1 MSSGA
6 RLCAADARAMTMKDV
21 QIVIVVAAASQ
32 PTVLGV
38 NVMAAIIRVERATAC
53 RLDWGENS
61 GG

>member
-1 MSSGA
+1 
-6 RLCAADARAMTMKDV
+6 
-21 QIVIVVAAASQ
+21 VVAAASQ

-38 NVMAAIIRVERATAC
+38 NVMAAIIRAERATAC

>member
-1 MSSGA
+1 MSSGV
-6 RLCAADARAMTMKDV
+6 RLCATDARAMTMKDV

-38 NVMAAIIRVERATAC
+38 NVMAAIIRAWRAIAC
-53 RLDWGENS
+53 RLDWGPHP